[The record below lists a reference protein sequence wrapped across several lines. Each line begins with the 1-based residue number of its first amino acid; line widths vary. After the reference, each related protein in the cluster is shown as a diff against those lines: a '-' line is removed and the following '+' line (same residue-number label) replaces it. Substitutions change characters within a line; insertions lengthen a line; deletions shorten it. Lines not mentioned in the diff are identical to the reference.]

1 MDRLDNIQ
9 NLIYVIRGQRVMLDF
24 DLARLYQVETKA
36 LNQAVKRNPKR
47 FEGEEFM
54 FQLTKEE
61 WEMFTKAS
69 PLPINE
75 DNNTSS
81 FTDNYNLRSQI
92 VTSRFSD
99 KWGGNRRPPYAFS
112 EIGVAMLSSVLKS
125 EVAIQANRK
134 IMKAFVA
141 YRHLAELPLAA
152 TYLDLRKQIE
162 GLRQEVNDILADQND
177 INEST
182 RAQLDAISTALA
194 ELQAKKPEEEKPR
207 RPIGFIQPENDEE
220 PKFK

>member
-1 MDRLDNIQ
+1 MDQLDNIQ
-9 NLIYVIRGQRVMLDF
+9 NLIYVIRSQRVMLDF
-24 DLARLYQVETKA
+24 DLARLYKVETKA
-36 LNQAVKRNPKR
+36 LNQAVKRNSKR

-61 WEMFTKAS
+61 WRVVKVQIFRTQPSDIEGV
-69 PLPINE
+69 PDLQ
-75 DNNTSS
+75 
-81 FTDNYNLRSQI
+81 SQI
-92 VTSRFSD
+92 VTAKSIKKQRFQ
-99 KWGGNRRPPYAFS
+99 PYAFT

-134 IMKAFVA
+134 IMKAFVT

-162 GLRQEVNDILADQND
+162 DIRQEMNDILADQND

-182 RAQLDAISTALA
+182 RAQLDAISSALA
-194 ELQAKKPEEEKPR
+194 ELQAKPVDEKPR
-207 RPIGFIQPENDEE
+207 RPIGFIQPEDD
-220 PKFK
+220 

>member
-1 MDRLDNIQ
+1 MDELDNIQ
-9 NLIYVIRGQRVMLDF
+9 DHIYLIRGYRVMLDF
-24 DLARLYQVETKA
+24 DLAKLYEVKTSA
-36 LNQAVKRNPKR
+36 LNQAVKRNSKR

-54 FQLTKEE
+54 FQLSKEE
-61 WEMFTKAS
+61 WISFTKSVQETISCEA
-69 PLPINE
+69 
-75 DNNTSS
+75 NNNS
-81 FTDNYNLRSQI
+81 FSDNYNLRSQI
-92 VTSRFSD
+92 VISRFSD
-99 KWGGNRRPPYAFS
+99 NWGGNRKQPYAFT

-162 GLRQEVNDILADQND
+162 DLRNEVNDILSDQND

-194 ELQAKKPEEEKPR
+194 ELQASRSQNATLNKR
-207 RPIGFIQPENDEE
+207 RPIGFIQPKDEE
-220 PKFK
+220 DS

>member
-1 MDRLDNIQ
+1 MDQLDNIQ
-9 NLIYVIRGQRVMLDF
+9 DHIYVIRGYRVILDF
-24 DLARLYQVETKA
+24 DLAKLYEVKTKV
-36 LNQAVKRNPKR
+36 LNQAVKRNSKR

-54 FQLTKEE
+54 FQLSKDE
-61 WEMFTKAS
+61 WISFTKSVHNRIFNKA
-69 PLPINE
+69 N
-75 DNNTSS
+75 DNS
-81 FTDNYNLRSQI
+81 FSDNYNLRSQI

-99 KWGGNRRPPYAFS
+99 NWGGSRTQPYAFT

-162 GLRQEVNDILADQND
+162 ELRNEVNDILSDQND

-194 ELQAKKPEEEKPR
+194 ELQANRPEDKPR
-207 RPIGFIQPENDEE
+207 RPIGFIQSEDEE
-220 PKFK
+220 DS

>member
-1 MDRLDNIQ
+1 MTLMTT
-9 NLIYVIRGQRVMLDF
+9 NLS
-24 DLARLYQVETKA
+24 
-36 LNQAVKRNPKR
+36 KRNYKR

-61 WEMFTKAS
+61 WKIFANSHSTILRNS
-69 PLPINE
+69 DSI
-75 DNNTSS
+75 DS
-81 FTDNYNLRSQI
+81 FSDDYNLRSQI

-99 KWGGNRRPPYAFS
+99 KWGGNRRPPYAFT

-134 IMKAFVA
+134 IMKAFIA
-141 YRHLAELPLAA
+141 FRHLAELPLAA

-162 GLRQEVNDILADQND
+162 DIRNEMNEILADQND

-194 ELQAKKPEEEKPR
+194 ELQASRSQNETLNKR
-207 RPIGFIQPENDEE
+207 RPIGFIQPKEDEE
-220 PKFK
+220 DKEEKK